1 VRRAGGPVAAA
12 LALALLTAAAPALPP
27 TFSAPEPRASSR
39 PAKAPTDLAETASSP
54 ATEPS
59 AKGRPAAAKPRA
71 LKPPASPPAEETPPA
86 KPDAAEIAKQ
96 TYVVKPG
103 DTLSR
108 IVAKTGAGADAIT
121 RENKLAPPF
130 IVRPGQKLKIPA
142 GRYHLVE
149 KGERGIAIARAY
161 GVDWSRIA
169 ELNHLEEPFILRAGE
184 RLLIPSARE
193 VAGMS
198 MEDRA
203 KAFRIDIED
212 LVTGNEPALA
222 PKARPAAPVRT
233 AARPVPP
240 SVPVAEPA
248 AGFSG
253 RFVWPVVGQ
262 IMRRYGLQATGA
274 RNDGI
279 NIRAE
284 MGETVHAAADGVVA
298 YAGDLAAFGK
308 LVLIRHGNGWLTA
321 YGHAESLLVTRGQ
334 AVKQGQPIARA
345 GASGSAREPQ
355 LHFEIRDGRKPVNPM
370 DWLPKLN

>member
-1 VRRAGGPVAAA
+1 MPAKPSGSAARSSAG
-12 LALALLTAAAPALPP
+12 AAPATARPRTVTPP
-27 TFSAPEPRASSR
+27 
-39 PAKAPTDLAETASSP
+39 D
-54 ATEPS
+54 
-59 AKGRPAAAKPRA
+59 
-71 LKPPASPPAEETPPA
+71 SPPLNSPPVEETPPA
-86 KPDAAEIAKQ
+86 QPDAVEVRAHI
-96 TYVVKPG
+96 YVVKPG

-108 IVAKTGAGADAIT
+108 VATKTDAAFMAIA
-121 RENKLAPPF
+121 RANKIDPPF
-130 IVRPGQKLKIPA
+130 IVHAGQRLKIPA
-142 GRYHLVE
+142 GRYHLVQ
-149 KGERGIAIARAY
+149 KGERGIAIGRAY

-169 ELNHLEEPFILRAGE
+169 EINHLQEPFLLRAGE
-184 RLLIPSARE
+184 RLLIPSTRE

-222 PKARPAAPVRT
+222 PKAKPARPVKT

-240 SVPVAEPA
+240 SVAVAEPA
-248 AGFSG
+248 ASFSG
-253 RFVWPVVGQ
+253 KFVWPVVGQ
-262 IMRRYGLQATGA
+262 IMRRYGLQPTGA

-284 MGETVHAAADGVVA
+284 MGETVRAAADGVVA

-321 YGHAESLLVTRGQ
+321 YGHAETLLVTRGQ
-334 AVKQGQPIARA
+334 AVKQGQPIAKA

-370 DWLPKLN
+370 DWLPRRN

>member
-1 VRRAGGPVAAA
+1 M
-12 LALALLTAAAPALPP
+12 
-27 TFSAPEPRASSR
+27 
-39 PAKAPTDLAETASSP
+39 PAKASGAAASSSVGTVP
-54 ATEPS
+54 T
-59 AKGRPAAAKPRA
+59 AAKPRA
-71 LKPPASPPAEETPPA
+71 LQPPDSRPVEETPPA
-86 KPDAAEIAKQ
+86 QPDAVEVRAHV
-96 TYVVKPG
+96 YVVKPG

-108 IVAKTGAGADAIT
+108 VATKTDAAFMAIA
-121 RENKLAPPF
+121 RENRIDPPF
-130 IVRPGQKLKIPA
+130 IVHPGQRLKIPA
-142 GRYHLVE
+142 GRYHLVQ

-169 ELNHLEEPFILRAGE
+169 ELNHLEEPFLLRAGE
-184 RLLIPSARE
+184 RLLVPSTRE

-203 KAFRIDIED
+203 RAFRIDIDD

-222 PKARPAAPVRT
+222 PKAKPARPVRT
-233 AARPVPP
+233 AARPVPS
-240 SVPVAEPA
+240 SVAVAEPA
-248 AGFSG
+248 ASFSG

-284 MGETVHAAADGVVA
+284 MGETVRAAADGVVA

-321 YGHAESLLVTRGQ
+321 YGHAETLLVTRGQ
-334 AVKQGQPIARA
+334 AVKQGQPIAKA

-370 DWLPKLN
+370 DWLPKRD

>member
-1 VRRAGGPVAAA
+1 MKRLGAL
-12 LALALLTAAAPALPP
+12 LALCAPLAAH
-27 TFSAPEPRASSR
+27 
-39 PAKAPTDLAETASSP
+39 
-54 ATEPS
+54 
-59 AKGRPAAAKPRA
+59 AA
-71 LKPPASPPAEETPPA
+71 PPASPPAEATPPA
-86 KPDAAEIAKQ
+86 EPHAVDVEKQ
-96 TYVVKPG
+96 TYIVRPG

-108 IVAKTGAGADAIT
+108 IVARTGAGADAIA

-130 IVRPGQKLKIPA
+130 FVRPGQKLKIPA
-142 GRYHLVE
+142 GRYHRVQ

-161 GVDWSRIA
+161 GVEWTRIA
-169 ELNHLEEPFILRAGE
+169 ELNHLDEPFTLRAGE

-222 PKARPAAPVRT
+222 PKARPFPPVKT
-233 AARPVPP
+233 ATRPVPP
-240 SVPVAEPA
+240 SVPVAQPA
-248 AGFSG
+248 ATSFSG
-253 RFVWPVVGQ
+253 RFAWPVFGD
-262 IMRRYGLQATGA
+262 ILRRYGLQPTGA

-279 NIRAE
+279 NIRAN
-284 MGETVHAAADGVVA
+284 MGETVRAAADGVVA

-321 YGHAESLLVTRGQ
+321 YGHADSLLVTRGQ
-334 AVKQGQPIARA
+334 AVKQGQPIATA

-370 DWLPKLN
+370 NWLPKRD